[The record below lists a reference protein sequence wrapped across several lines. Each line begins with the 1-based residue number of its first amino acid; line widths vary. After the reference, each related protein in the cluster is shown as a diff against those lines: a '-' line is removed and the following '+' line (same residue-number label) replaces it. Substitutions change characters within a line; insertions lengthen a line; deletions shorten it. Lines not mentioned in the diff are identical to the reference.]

1 VKLRNK
7 LFLTLVAVQ
16 LLLFAVFS
24 AYVFRLSDLRTKES
38 ALEAASLRAERDA
51 AKVRSRLAS
60 AAEGCEVLAEM
71 VATLHAQ
78 GRVDRAL
85 LPALLTGYLAAHE
98 DYFAAWAFF
107 TPDSWDGRDA
117 YFAQDPE
124 YLPDGI
130 FLPWVFRD
138 EEGIQAR
145 SGSQGDDVEEE
156 YYGDYFTI
164 PMESGKA
171 VFLEPYVEE
180 NEEVGRVLM
189 TTYALPVDSKAGKR
203 LGVVGID
210 LPLTFLTQLVS
221 ESGGIPG
228 SYAFLASA
236 EGLILG
242 HQGKPELVGEPLAD
256 SEGEDVAAAFARVV
270 EEGKRISVASGGYIR
285 EFEPIVLT
293 GGSEP
298 WVLCIALPEASLFR
312 DRNELAINLAV
323 ILVVGLVVMASGVYA
338 VSSRQTK
345 PLGVFQEAFRRME
358 DGDLTARVAIR
369 TRDEIGSL
377 GKGFNLLA
385 IRLAALID
393 SFGRAVG
400 EIAGTGAAI
409 VDSTGRTSES
419 IAGIRGSIDASI
431 REIGSQSEAV
441 DETRLQSEGILA
453 SIEALDGA
461 IAAQSSCI
469 AEASAGVE
477 EMVGSLGA
485 MAKSA
490 ESIRAEVERLDGA
503 SAVGRDKLEASENAI
518 AESRRR
524 SEDLAAANQII
535 AEVADRTDLL
545 AMNAAIEAAHAGEAG
560 KGFSVVADEIR
571 RLAES
576 ARDRS
581 REIADR
587 VGEIGVSI
595 ETALATSREA
605 SLAFDE
611 VLGRIGDLSRLDD
624 EVCSAI
630 LEQKSGG
637 GNILASL
644 AQMREAASKVESTGK
659 AMSGAGIKVREA
671 MGRLGAASERVT
683 DCSREIG
690 KDADRIEA
698 DEKEYIRLAAENQRL
713 VESLKRELVR
723 FKT

>member
-1 VKLRNK
+1 
-7 LFLTLVAVQ
+7 
-16 LLLFAVFS
+16 
-24 AYVFRLSDLRTKES
+24 
-38 ALEAASLRAERDA
+38 
-51 AKVRSRLAS
+51 
-60 AAEGCEVLAEM
+60 
-71 VATLHAQ
+71 
-78 GRVDRAL
+78 
-85 LPALLTGYLAAHE
+85 
-98 DYFAAWAFF
+98 
-107 TPDSWDGRDA
+107 
-117 YFAQDPE
+117 
-124 YLPDGI
+124 
-130 FLPWVFRD
+130 
-138 EEGIQAR
+138 
-145 SGSQGDDVEEE
+145 
-156 YYGDYFTI
+156 
-164 PMESGKA
+164 
-171 VFLEPYVEE
+171 
-180 NEEVGRVLM
+180 
-189 TTYALPVDSKAGKR
+189 
-203 LGVVGID
+203 
-210 LPLTFLTQLVS
+210 
-221 ESGGIPG
+221 
-228 SYAFLASA
+228 
-236 EGLILG
+236 
-242 HQGKPELVGEPLAD
+242 
-256 SEGEDVAAAFARVV
+256 
-270 EEGKRISVASGGYIR
+270 
-285 EFEPIVLT
+285 
-293 GGSEP
+293 
-298 WVLCIALPEASLFR
+298 
-312 DRNELAINLAV
+312 
-323 ILVVGLVVMASGVYA
+323 
-338 VSSRQTK
+338 
-345 PLGVFQEAFRRME
+345 
-358 DGDLTARVAIR
+358 
-369 TRDEIGSL
+369 
-377 GKGFNLLA
+377 
-385 IRLAALID
+385 
-393 SFGRAVG
+393 
-400 EIAGTGAAI
+400 
-409 VDSTGRTSES
+409 
-419 IAGIRGSIDASI
+419 
-431 REIGSQSEAV
+431 
-441 DETRLQSEGILA
+441 
-453 SIEALDGA
+453 
-461 IAAQSSCI
+461 
-469 AEASAGVE
+469 
-477 EMVGSLGA
+477 

-671 MGRLGAASERVT
+671 MGRLGAASERVN